1 MMRII
6 LASAS
11 PRRRELLSLLGI
23 DFEVVIPCIDETLG
37 TGEHPPEFCARLSR
51 EKALSIAQDHADCL
65 VIAADTVVVIEDS
78 ILGKPQDE
86 DQAGAYLRML
96 RSRVHEVY
104 TGYTVACLIQDH
116 ITTKVVRTTV
126 HFRDLS
132 EEEIAWYVATR
143 EPMDKAGAY
152 ALQGHGAAFIDRID
166 GSHTNVIG
174 LPLSDLYNDLKTFD
188 IKLKTL

>member
-1 MMRII
+1 MRII

-11 PRRRELLSLLGI
+11 PRRRELLSLLGTS
-23 DFEVVIPCIDETLG
+23 FEVIIPSIDETHLQ
-37 TGEHPPEFCARLSR
+37 GEHPPEFCARLSR
-51 EKALSIAQDHADCL
+51 EKALAVAQDNHDSL
-65 VIAADTVVVIEDS
+65 VIAADTVVVIGET
-78 ILGKPQDE
+78 ILGKPQDQ
-86 DQAGAYLRML
+86 DQACAYLRTL
-96 RSRVHEVY
+96 RARMHEVY
-104 TGYTVACLIQDH
+104 TGYTVACLSHDR

-126 HFRDLS
+126 HFRDMS
-132 EEEIAWYVATR
+132 DEEIAWYAATG

-174 LPLSDLYNDLKTFD
+174 LPLSDLYSDLKTFD

>member
-1 MMRII
+1 MHVI

-23 DFEVVIPCIDETLG
+23 AFEVIVPSVDETLLQ
-37 TGEHPPEFCARLSR
+37 GEHPPEFCARLSR
-51 EKALSIAQDHADCL
+51 EKALPVAQDRPDCL
-65 VIAADTVVVIEDS
+65 VIAADTVVVIEDK

-86 DQAGAYLRML
+86 DQACAYLRIL
-96 RSRVHEVY
+96 RARMHEVY
-104 TGYTVACLIQDH
+104 TGYTVAYVSQDR
-116 ITTKVVRTTV
+116 IATKVVRSTV
-126 HFRDLS
+126 HFRDMS
-132 EEEIAWYVATR
+132 DEEITWYVGTG

-174 LPLSDLYNDLKTFD
+174 LPLSDLYSDLKTFD

>member
-1 MMRII
+1 MRVI

-23 DFEVVIPCIDETLG
+23 AFEVIAPSVDETHLQ
-37 TGEHPPEFCARLSR
+37 GEHPPEFCARLSR
-51 EKALSIAQDHADCL
+51 EKALSVAHDHPECL
-65 VIAADTVVVIEDS
+65 VIAADTVVVIGDT

-86 DQAGAYLRML
+86 DQAHAFLRTL
-96 RSRVHEVY
+96 RARTHEVL
-104 TGYTVACLIQDH
+104 TGYTVIRLDQDRF
-116 ITTKVVRTTV
+116 TAKVVRTTV
-126 HFRDLS
+126 HFRDMS
-132 EEEIAWYVATR
+132 EEEIAWYVATG

-174 LPLSDLYNDLKTFD
+174 LPLSDLYDDLKTFD